1 MGRRCGA
8 PDGDSS
14 VATLKGPDGQAL
26 AVATVGSGP
35 DAAVLL
41 HQTGR
46 SASCGWWP
54 YAVRLAAAGTRAVL
68 VDLCGYGRS
77 ECDAQQPW
85 SADYAAQVRLVVDS
99 VRSSGAGRVTLVGA
113 SMGGAVAA
121 VSAAPARADAVVV
134 LSSGAGFATMAVGP
148 ALAGLRIPVLGAGS
162 QTEGADTQALADA
175 VLASPSPTKRFIRTP
190 VGHGWEMVLDGP
202 LPDAALTPLG
212 TVTLEWVK
220 GNTAPA

>member
-1 MGRRCGA
+1 MGRRCGR
-8 PDGDSS
+8 PDAESS
-14 VATLKGPDGQAL
+14 VVALSGPDGQRL

-35 DAAVLL
+35 NVAVLL

-77 ECDAQQPW
+77 ECDPQMPW
-85 SADYAAQVRLVVDS
+85 SADYPAQVKLVVEA
-99 VRSSGAGRVTLVGA
+99 VRTAGAQRVTLLGA

-121 VSAAPARADAVVV
+121 VSAGPARADAVVV

-148 ALAGLRIPVLGAGS
+148 ALAGLTIPVLGAGS
-162 QTEGADTQALADA
+162 QTEEADTQALADA
-175 VLASPSPTKRFIRTP
+175 VQASASPTKRFIRTA
-190 VGHGWEMVLDGP
+190 VGHGWDMVLDGP
-202 LPDAALTPLG
+202 LPEAPPTPLG
-212 TVTLEWVK
+212 TTVIEWVR
-220 GNTAPA
+220 GNTVPG